1 MVAIPFLLAG
11 CFSRE
16 NKKKLEEAMKELKEN
31 TQMFS
36 DHKYIDSRDTLMV
49 MGFGRVNQTMEE
61 GSAFTFQDPARPMLN
76 YSGSF
81 LNGLKSGMWSY
92 MRGLKNITQIKWS
105 EYTIGNYK
113 IRTNL
118 SDRGTVSTVDEHTN
132 KYVLPVKSDSLV
144 IYFYADTLNARV
156 KRMPYE
162 EVIKNKMQE
171 KGYSLSNT
179 ANKLLQDTSNFVS
192 VTSMTFTKG
201 SEKILYKTA
210 YVVLKSGYL
219 AFAMQ
224 YNPDTQPSA
233 ELFFDGVLTN
243 LYLKDERFYYPY
255 IYNVSVTINDSQTDS
270 AVTDSAQ

>member
-1 MVAIPFLLAG
+1 
-11 CFSRE
+11 
-16 NKKKLEEAMKELKEN
+16 
-31 TQMFS
+31 
-36 DHKYIDSRDTLMV
+36 
-49 MGFGRVNQTMEE
+49 
-61 GSAFTFQDPARPMLN
+61 
-76 YSGSF
+76 
-81 LNGLKSGMWSY
+81 